1 MLLKIELENF
11 FSIKEK
17 VCIDFRAAGMNSA
30 KTRELSDNVFEWNGA
45 KILKSVGLFGPNAS
59 GKSNIVK
66 AIQFCCRMIIES
78 HAHNEGTIFNFQPF
92 KFDGYDQK
100 PSRFLV
106 DFVCDNVEYE
116 YSFSLTR
123 TKIVA
128 ESLYYYPNGKRAK
141 IYTRDENL
149 EEPYTFTPG
158 IIAKPKDIVLNTSQ
172 KNLFLSR
179 ASSMN
184 RELAQML
191 YKYFLETFLLG
202 LVDMNSI
209 SIEQYFNQYKKV
221 ILEALSVCDTDI
233 CDIIARHDKVSIP
246 GSLPFINGQ
255 PGMQMIDI
263 LRFQTIHTRAK
274 DVSFDMDAEE
284 SSGTRNMFAIL
295 LRLLDVVKN
304 KKSLMLDEF
313 DASLHSRLSEFII
326 DLVHA
331 SERSQLLFTSHNT
344 NLISM
349 SRFRKDQIE
358 KKKKKD
364 DGSTEVYSLYDFKDF
379 RETMDAEKG
388 YLQGRFDAVPIVD
401 TSVARL
407 KQLMED

>member
-30 KTRELSDNVFEWNGA
+30 KSRELSDNVFEWNGA

-78 HAHNEGTIFNFQPF
+78 HTHNEGTIFNFQPF

-149 EEPYTFTPG
+149 EEPYAFTTG

-172 KNLFLSR
+172 KNLFLS
-179 ASSMN
+179 
-184 RELAQML
+184 
-191 YKYFLETFLLG
+191 
-202 LVDMNSI
+202 
-209 SIEQYFNQYKKV
+209 
-221 ILEALSVCDTDI
+221 
-233 CDIIARHDKVSIP
+233 
-246 GSLPFINGQ
+246 
-255 PGMQMIDI
+255 
-263 LRFQTIHTRAK
+263 
-274 DVSFDMDAEE
+274 
-284 SSGTRNMFAIL
+284 
-295 LRLLDVVKN
+295 
-304 KKSLMLDEF
+304 
-313 DASLHSRLSEFII
+313 
-326 DLVHA
+326 
-331 SERSQLLFTSHNT
+331 
-344 NLISM
+344 
-349 SRFRKDQIE
+349 
-358 KKKKKD
+358 
-364 DGSTEVYSLYDFKDF
+364 
-379 RETMDAEKG
+379 
-388 YLQGRFDAVPIVD
+388 
-401 TSVARL
+401 
-407 KQLMED
+407 

>member
-1 MLLKIELENF
+1 M
-11 FSIKEK
+11 
-17 VCIDFRAAGMNSA
+17 
-30 KTRELSDNVFEWNGA
+30 
-45 KILKSVGLFGPNAS
+45 
-59 GKSNIVK
+59 
-66 AIQFCCRMIIES
+66 
-78 HAHNEGTIFNFQPF
+78 
-92 KFDGYDQK
+92 
-100 PSRFLV
+100 
-106 DFVCDNVEYE
+106 
-116 YSFSLTR
+116 
-123 TKIVA
+123 
-128 ESLYYYPNGKRAK
+128 
-141 IYTRDENL
+141 
-149 EEPYTFTPG
+149 
-158 IIAKPKDIVLNTSQ
+158 
-172 KNLFLSR
+172 
-179 ASSMN
+179 
-184 RELAQML
+184 
-191 YKYFLETFLLG
+191 
-202 LVDMNSI
+202 
-209 SIEQYFNQYKKV
+209 

-233 CDIIARHDKVSIP
+233 CDIIARHDKVSVP
-246 GSLPFINGQ
+246 GPLPFINGQ

-263 LRFQTIHTRAK
+263 LRFQTIHARAK
-274 DVSFDMDAEE
+274 NVTFDMDAEE

-349 SRFRKDQIE
+349 SRFRKDQIVLVQ
-358 KKKKKD
+358 KRD

>member
-1 MLLKIELENF
+1 
-11 FSIKEK
+11 
-17 VCIDFRAAGMNSA
+17 
-30 KTRELSDNVFEWNGA
+30 
-45 KILKSVGLFGPNAS
+45 
-59 GKSNIVK
+59 
-66 AIQFCCRMIIES
+66 
-78 HAHNEGTIFNFQPF
+78 
-92 KFDGYDQK
+92 
-100 PSRFLV
+100 
-106 DFVCDNVEYE
+106 
-116 YSFSLTR
+116 
-123 TKIVA
+123 
-128 ESLYYYPNGKRAK
+128 
-141 IYTRDENL
+141 
-149 EEPYTFTPG
+149 
-158 IIAKPKDIVLNTSQ
+158 
-172 KNLFLSR
+172 
-179 ASSMN
+179 MN

-349 SRFRKDQIE
+349 SRFRKDQIVLVQ
-358 KKKKKD
+358 KKD

>member
-30 KTRELSDNVFEWNGA
+30 KARELSDNVFEWNGA
-45 KILKSVGLFGPNAS
+45 RILKSVGLFGPNAS

-78 HAHNEGTIFNFQPF
+78 HAHNEGTVFNFQPF

-106 DFVCDNVEYE
+106 DFVCNNVEYE

-123 TKIVA
+123 MKIVA
-128 ESLYYYPNGKRAK
+128 ESLYHYPNGKKAK

-149 EEPYTFTPG
+149 DEPYSFTPG
-158 IIAKPKDIVLNTSQ
+158 IIVKPKDIVLNTSQ

-184 RELAQML
+184 REVAQML

-209 SIEQYFNQYKKV
+209 SIEQYFNRYKKV

-233 CDIIARHDKVSIP
+233 CDIIAKHDKISVPSA
-246 GSLPFINGQ
+246 LPYVNGQ
-255 PGMQMIDI
+255 PGMQLLDI
-263 LRFQTIHTRAK
+263 LRFQTIHTRAHN
-274 DVSFDMDAEE
+274 VTFDMDVEE

-349 SRFRKDQIE
+349 SRFRKDQIVLVQ
-358 KKKKKD
+358 KKD

>member
-1 MLLKIELENF
+1 M
-11 FSIKEK
+11 
-17 VCIDFRAAGMNSA
+17 
-30 KTRELSDNVFEWNGA
+30 
-45 KILKSVGLFGPNAS
+45 
-59 GKSNIVK
+59 
-66 AIQFCCRMIIES
+66 
-78 HAHNEGTIFNFQPF
+78 
-92 KFDGYDQK
+92 
-100 PSRFLV
+100 
-106 DFVCDNVEYE
+106 CDDVEYE

-123 TKIVA
+123 TKIVT
-128 ESLYYYPNGKRAK
+128 ESLYHYPNGKRAK

-149 EEPYTFTPG
+149 EEPYSFSPG

-184 RELAQML
+184 RELAQKL
-191 YKYFLETFLLG
+191 YKYFLETFLLRM
-202 LVDMNSI
+202 VEINSI
-209 SIEQYFNQYKKV
+209 TAEQNFNQYKKV

-233 CDIIARHDKVSIP
+233 CDINARHDKVSVP
-246 GSLPFINGQ
+246 AGLPFPGGQ
-255 PGMQMIDI
+255 PGMQMVDI
-263 LRFQTIHTRAK
+263 LRFQTTHTLAK
-274 DVSFDMDAEE
+274 NVTFDMDAEE

-304 KKSLMLDEF
+304 KKSWMLDEF
-313 DASLHSRLSEFII
+313 DANLHSRLSEFII

-349 SRFRKDQIE
+349 NRFRKDQIVLVQ
-358 KKKKKD
+358 KKK
-364 DGSTEVYSLYDFKDF
+364 DGSTEVYTLYDFKDF

-407 KQLMED
+407 KQLLED